1 MFNIHPDAQNNFNE
15 KAQALIPCIKES
27 QSIQTQRNKF
37 FDPDIHV
44 KMHLTDKDIIG
55 EISMGAVD
63 FLGEQVAFYFID
75 GQRQL
80 GIEGDDYKSL
90 RKLAENVFKI
100 GDIRKAVSLKTIE
113 KIVCNWLKEKY
124 FNKDLICFTDYFLS
138 KAKQLIS
145 DISVWIPIS
154 NLCIQEPFRIGKVI
168 FRPIT
173 RELIDKWAQ
182 QRIGDVPQDRKEVMK
197 EFFEKN
203 IRPFQGYAA
212 ATLKVTAE
220 RERAKEL
227 IIEEANRALCFLR
240 IFTGAALNPQIISF
254 YGLWGTAHIDTV
266 DILYLKDR
274 EDYNGIKKETI
285 GPPPKAEILNKEII
299 NKIFLIG
306 LGTIDRL
313 LNSNSLSAFQNDV
326 LGALM
331 LYSRASLSKDAADK
345 LLYIL
350 AALES
355 IFLKNT
361 SEPIQQNLGERMA
374 FLIGKS
380 LDDRKEIV
388 KNVRNVYDLR
398 SAFIHHGASV
408 ADYEVLEQFMLKTWY
423 TIIQLISATGRF
435 KSKDD
440 FISKLEERKLS

>member
-1 MFNIHPDAQNNFNE
+1 
-15 KAQALIPCIKES
+15 
-27 QSIQTQRNKF
+27 
-37 FDPDIHV
+37 
-44 KMHLTDKDIIG
+44 MHLTNKDIVG
-55 EISMGAVD
+55 EISIGAVD
-63 FLGEQVAFYFID
+63 FLGEQVAFYFMD

-100 GDIRKAVSLKTIE
+100 GDIRKAVSLRTIE
-113 KIVCNWLKEKY
+113 EIVCNWLKEKY
-124 FNKDLICFTDYFLS
+124 FNKDLIYFTEYFLC
-138 KAKQLIS
+138 KAKELIS

-173 RELIDKWAQ
+173 RELIDKWEQ
-182 QRIGDVPQDRKEVMK
+182 QRIGNLTQDEKEVMK
-197 EFFEKN
+197 ELFEKN
-203 IRPFQGYAA
+203 IRPFQGFAA

-220 RERAKEL
+220 RKRAKEL

-240 IFTGAALNPQIISF
+240 IFTGAALDPQIISF
-254 YGLWGTAHIDTV
+254 YGLWGTARIDTV

-274 EDYNGIKKETI
+274 EDYNGIAKETI
-285 GPPPKAEILNKEII
+285 GPPPKAKILNKEII

-313 LNSNSLSAFQNDV
+313 LNNNSLSAFQNDV
-326 LGALM
+326 LDALM
-331 LYSRASLSKDAADK
+331 LYSRAALSKDATDK
-345 LLYIL
+345 LVHIL

-361 SEPIQQNLGERMA
+361 SESVEQNLAERMA

-380 LDDRKEIV
+380 LDDRKQIV

-398 SAFIHHGASV
+398 SAFIHHGASI
-408 ADYEVLEQFMLKTWY
+408 ADFEVLERFMLNAWY
-423 TIIQLISATGRF
+423 AVIQLISATERF
-435 KSKDD
+435 KNKSE
-440 FISKLEERKLS
+440 FINKLEERKLS

>member
-1 MFNIHPDAQNNFNE
+1 MLNIHPDAQNNFNE
-15 KAQALIPCIKES
+15 KADALILCIKEIRS
-27 QSIQTQRNKF
+27 AQPQRDKF
-37 FDPDIHV
+37 FDPDIHL
-44 KMHLTDKDIIG
+44 KMHLTTKNIIG
-55 EISMGAVD
+55 EISMGAVN
-63 FLGEQVAFYFID
+63 FLGEQAAFYFMD

-80 GIEGDDYKSL
+80 GIDGDDYKSL
-90 RKLAENVFKI
+90 HKLAENVFKI
-100 GDIRKAVSLKTIE
+100 NDIRRAVSLKTIE

-124 FNKDLICFTDYFLS
+124 FNKDLICFTEYFLS
-138 KAKQLIS
+138 KAKQSIS

-173 RELIDKWAQ
+173 RDLVDKWAQ
-182 QRIGDVPQDRKEVMK
+182 QRIGDVPQDRKELMR

-212 ATLKVTAE
+212 ATLTVTAE

-240 IFTGAALNPQIISF
+240 IFTGAVLHPQIISSC
-254 YGLWGTAHIDTV
+254 GLWGTAHIEGV
-266 DILYLKDR
+266 EILYLRDS
-274 EDYNGIKKETI
+274 EDYDGIAKETLE
-285 GPPPKAEILNKEII
+285 PFPKPEIFNKEII
-299 NKIFLIG
+299 NKIFQVG

-326 LGALM
+326 LDALM
-331 LYSRASLSKDAADK
+331 LYSHAALSKDATDK
-345 LLYIL
+345 LVHIL

-361 SEPIQQNLGERMA
+361 SEPVEQNLAERMA

-380 LDDRKEIV
+380 LDDRKQIV

-398 SAFIHHGASV
+398 SAFIHHGASI
-408 ADYEVLEQFMLKTWY
+408 ADFEVLEKFMLKAWY
-423 TIIQLISATGRF
+423 AVIQLISSTERF
-435 KSKDD
+435 KNKSE
-440 FISKLEERKLS
+440 FISRLEERKLS